1 MGDRMNPQDIHGKKL
16 IAVAGLDVFGKQFI
30 SVVNKE
36 IAPKNLFMIG
46 ININEDDFGFF
57 IHNLKDSKV
66 EVTIFMPEFQKK
78 SAEFFSLEGYL
89 LMSYKE
95 GDTLKIVT
103 ASNETAIDA
112 RKLLELAQKIERDT
126 NGI

>member
-1 MGDRMNPQDIHGKKL
+1 MNSADIHGKKL
-16 IAVAGLDVFGKQFI
+16 IAVAGKDVFGKQFI

-36 IAPKNLFMIG
+36 IADKNLFMIG
-46 ININEDDFGFF
+46 ININEEDFSFF

-78 SAEFFSLEGYL
+78 SAEFFGLDGYL

-95 GDTLKIVT
+95 NGALKFVT
-103 ASNETAIDA
+103 APNETLIDDQ
-112 RKLLELAQKIERDT
+112 KLLKLSKQL
-126 NGI
+126 